1 MRRVHALVSV
11 ALAGLALTGCTQQET
26 SAGDFKGAE
35 RDVANVVDD
44 LASAARS
51 GDGDE
56 ICTRIVSSEFA
67 QQLAADDTCKNEVE
81 RAVSDAN
88 DFDLE
93 VRDVTVTGTT
103 ATAQV
108 RQGEGSDAKT
118 ATFEFERGRDGWRAT
133 SFGES

>member
-1 MRRVHALVSV
+1 MRRVHALVTI
-11 ALAGLALTGCTQQET
+11 ALAGVALTGCTQQQT

-35 RDVANVVDD
+35 GDVAAVVDD

-56 ICTRIVSSEFA
+56 ICTRIVSSTFA
-67 QQLAADDTCKNEVE
+67 EELAAGDTCKKEVE
-81 RAVSDAN
+81 RAVADAN

-108 RQGEGSDAKT
+108 RQGDGSDAKT
-118 ATFEFERGRDGWRAT
+118 ATFEFERGSDGWRAT

>member
-1 MRRVHALVSV
+1 MRRAHALVTL
-11 ALAGLALTGCTQQET
+11 ALAAVALTGCAQQET
-26 SAGDFKGAE
+26 SAGSFQGAE
-35 RDVANVVDD
+35 RDVAELVDD

-51 GDGDE
+51 GDGEE

-67 QQLAADDTCKNEVE
+67 QQLAAGDTCKNEVE
-81 RAVSDAN
+81 RAVADAN

-108 RQGEGSDAKT
+108 RQGEGGETKT
-118 ATFEFERGRDGWRAT
+118 STFEFERGRDGWRTT